1 MNKIIRYTLL
11 TICLSYLAIGQ
22 LANARE
28 LYSRADLIDY
38 VNKARNNVIELSNKA
53 DDYIKIIDYRIG
65 QGVSIEIDARHD
77 YKNMP
82 IPKNQKKENYLVEST
97 CINIMLVQQYR
108 YILSSLEYM
117 KFNIFNKD
125 KSFETSFKIDYE
137 LCNSLDYRSIINPN
151 TGKFTRSY
159 IQNRLIPSELADYEE
174 MSKEQK
180 DETISFQNIRLGDGS
195 SIVIEIKLSL
205 NEFPNDDPLMVG
217 SIINENLLNTFCELE
232 HLYEALPFFH
242 NDKLRFLDYFELKF
256 YDQADNSYITS
267 VILDAQVCKLY

>member
-1 MNKIIRYTLL
+1 MNKIIRYILL
-11 TICLSYLAIGQ
+11 TTYLICLAIGQ

-53 DDYIKIIDYRIG
+53 DDSIKIIDYRVG

-77 YKNMP
+77 YKKMP

-97 CINIMLVQQYR
+97 CINIMLVQEYR

-137 LCNSLDYRSIINPN
+137 LCNSLDYRSVINPN

-159 IQNRLIPSELADYEE
+159 IQNKLIPSELVYYEE
-174 MSKEQK
+174 EKKNLEEDS
-180 DETISFQNIRLGDGS
+180 ISIQNIHLGDGS
-195 SIVIEIKLSL
+195 SMIHNIKLSL
-205 NEFPNDDPLMVG
+205 NAISSDDPVMISSMLNDTFLKELCEVEL
-217 SIINENLLNTFCELE
+217 INETI
-232 HLYEALPFFH
+232 PFFH
-242 NDKLRFLDYFELKF
+242 NAKLRFLDYIELKF
-256 YDQADNSYITS
+256 YNQDDNTYITS
-267 VILDAQVCKLY
+267 VILDTQVCKLE

>member
-11 TICLSYLAIGQ
+11 TICLSSFAIGQ

-28 LYSRADLIDY
+28 LFSRVALIEY
-38 VNKARNNVIELSNKA
+38 VNKVRNDVIDLSNKI
-53 DDYIKIIDYRIG
+53 DDSIKIIDYRVG
-65 QGVSIEIDARHD
+65 QGVSIEIDVRHD
-77 YKNMP
+77 YKKMP
-82 IPKNQKKENYLVEST
+82 IPKNQRKENYLVELT
-97 CINIMLVQQYR
+97 CINTMLDNEYNNL
-108 YILSSLEYM
+108 LSSLEYM
-117 KFNIFNKD
+117 KFNIFNKNN
-125 KSFETSFKIDYE
+125 SFETSYKIDYE

-159 IQNRLIPSELADYEE
+159 IQNKLIASELAEYEE

-195 SIVIEIKLSL
+195 SIVIDTKLPL